1 MSQKKYAVIG
11 ANSGIGLQTVKQLI
25 AEGNRV
31 LALSR
36 KNDEV
41 SKIQGVEFIQF
52 DASLENASIAEIPDV
67 LDGLVYCPGTINLKP
82 FTRFTDDD
90 FMNDFTLNLVG
101 AVRSIR
107 LFLPSLKK
115 SSQASIVLFST
126 VAVQTGMPYH
136 TSIAAAKG
144 AVEGF
149 AKALAAELAPKVRV
163 NVIAPSLTRTTL
175 AASLLSTPEK
185 EEAGAKRHPL
195 GRVGEAKDCAE
206 MVTFLLSEKSSWITG
221 QIFHVDGGMS
231 SIKLM

>member
-1 MSQKKYAVIG
+1 MIQKKYVVIG
-11 ANSGIGLQTVKQLI
+11 ANSGIGLQTVKQLMV
-25 AEGNRV
+25 EGNSV

-36 KNDEV
+36 NNDEV
-41 SKIQGVEFIQF
+41 SKIQGVEFVQF
-52 DASLENASIAEIPDV
+52 DASYENAAIAEVPDV
-67 LDGLVYCPGTINLKP
+67 LDGLVYCPGTIQLKP
-82 FTRFTDDD
+82 FNRFTDAD
-90 FMNDFTLNLVG
+90 FMNDFNINLLG

-107 LFLPSLKK
+107 LFLPALKK

-136 TSIAAAKG
+136 TSIASAKG

-149 AKALAAELAPKVRV
+149 AKALAAELAPKIRV

-175 AASLLSTPEK
+175 AASLLNTPEK

>member
-1 MSQKKYAVIG
+1 MTQKKYVVIG
-11 ANSGIGLQTVKQLI
+11 ANSGIGLQTVKQLMV
-25 AEGNRV
+25 EGNSV

-36 KNDEV
+36 NNDEV
-41 SKIQGVEFIQF
+41 SKIQGVEFVQF
-52 DASLENASIAEIPDV
+52 DASQENAAIAELPDV
-67 LDGLVYCPGTINLKP
+67 LDGLVYCPGTIQLKP
-82 FTRFTDDD
+82 FNRFTDAD
-90 FMNDFTLNLVG
+90 FMNDFNINLLG

-107 LFLPSLKK
+107 LFLPALKK

-126 VAVQTGMPYH
+126 VAAQTGMPYH

-149 AKALAAELAPKVRV
+149 AKALAAELAPSVRV

-185 EEAGAKRHPL
+185 EAAGAKRHPL

-206 MVTFLLSEKSSWITG
+206 MVAFLLSEKSSWITG

>member
-1 MSQKKYAVIG
+1 MSEKKYVVIG
-11 ANSGIGLQTVKQLI
+11 ANAGIGLETTKLLSAQ
-25 AEGNRV
+25 GSSV

-36 KNDEV
+36 KGETV
-41 SKIQGVEFIQF
+41 SQIDGVKFFQY
-52 DASLENASIAEIPDV
+52 DASQENSTIDAIPEV
-67 LDGLVYCPGTINLKP
+67 LDGLVYCPGTITLKP
-82 FTRFTDDD
+82 FTRFTDAD
-90 FMNDFTLNLVG
+90 FIYDLNINLLG
-101 AVRSIR
+101 AIRSIR

-126 VAVQTGMPYH
+126 VAAQTGMPYH

-149 AKALAAELAPKVRV
+149 ARSLAAELAPKVRV
-163 NVIAPSLTRTTL
+163 NVIAPSLTRTAL
-175 AASLLSTPEK
+175 AATLLSTPEK
-185 EEAGAKRHPL
+185 EAAGAKRHPL

-206 MVTFLLSEKSSWITG
+206 MVAFLLSEKSSWVTG